1 MCLLVVNP
9 VHSFTVLEPLK
20 MIMIMIIWENLFA
33 TCQNVFADPVES
45 LLHAALE
52 GGLLSMKLS
61 SRR

>member
-9 VHSFTVLEPLK
+9 VHSFTCLEPLK

-33 TCQNVFADPVES
+33 TCQNVFTDPVES
-45 LLHAALE
+45 LLHTALE
-52 GGLLSMKLS
+52 GGLLSVKLS